1 MSVLKGFL
9 MIEHE
14 LLFLGLLM
22 EKPKHGYDIK
32 RQIQDELFP
41 FIGLEI
47 KSIYYPLKK
56 LEKSGLIKNDV
67 GKEGNWPEKNVYSIT
82 AKGKKKFDELI
93 TRSFLSIERPYF
105 QINLSLYFL
114 NYVDREE
121 AKRRLKARVVLLKKV
136 RQHIMESLEK
146 VKGRPGHLTSIVQH
160 DLDLFEAEILSVTR
174 LIATI

>member
-1 MSVLKGFL
+1 

-32 RQIQDELFP
+32 RQIKDELAP

-56 LEKSGLIKNDV
+56 MEKSGLIKKEI

-82 AKGKKKFDELI
+82 AKGRKRFDELI
-93 TRSFLSIERPYF
+93 TRSFLTIERPYF
-105 QINLSLYFL
+105 QLNLSLYFL
-114 NYVDREE
+114 SYVDREE
-121 AKRRLKARVVLLKKV
+121 AKRRLKARVALLKKV
-136 RQHIMESLEK
+136 RQRIVDSFEQVHGK
-146 VKGRPGHLTSIVQH
+146 PGHLTRIVQH
-160 DLDLFEAEILSVTR
+160 DLDLCDAEILSVTR
-174 LIATI
+174 LIGLI

>member
-1 MSVLKGFL
+1 MV
-9 MIEHE
+9 EHE

-32 RQIQDELFP
+32 LEIKDELSP
-41 FIGLEI
+41 VIGLEI

-56 LEKSGLIKNDV
+56 LEKSGLIKNVV

-82 AKGKKKFDELI
+82 AKGRKRFDEII

-105 QINLSLYFL
+105 HINLSLYFI

-121 AKRRLKARVVLLKKV
+121 ARRRMKARVALLKKV
-136 RQHIMESLEK
+136 RQRIVESFEH
-146 VKGRPGHLTSIVQH
+146 VKDKPGHLASIIQH
-160 DLDLFEAEILSVTR
+160 DLDLCDAEILSITR
-174 LIATI
+174 LIESI